1 MIKEFDN
8 NGTFIIDQ
16 PIGSERQILVEE
28 LYNYLTFRHIP
39 LNKIIKAINYML
51 FKINEI
57 NEANEMDDQE
67 TITKI
72 RFPCTRF
79 FLQLL
84 TFKQDLTPMEQT
96 KPEMKRHGTEKVHHK
111 AHKNRIT

>member
-8 NGTFIIDQ
+8 NDTFIFDQ
-16 PIGSERQILVEE
+16 PIGSERQILVDE
-28 LYNYLTFRHIP
+28 LYNYLTFRYIP

-51 FKINEI
+51 FEINEI
-57 NEANEMDDQE
+57 NEAIEKDGQE

-72 RFPCTRF
+72 RFPCTKF

-96 KPEMKRHGTEKVHHK
+96 KP
-111 AHKNRIT
+111 